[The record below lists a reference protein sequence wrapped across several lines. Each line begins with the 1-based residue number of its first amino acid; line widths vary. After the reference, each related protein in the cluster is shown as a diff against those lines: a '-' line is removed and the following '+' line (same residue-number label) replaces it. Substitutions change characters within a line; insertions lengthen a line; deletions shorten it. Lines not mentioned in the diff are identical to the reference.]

1 MPKYYRR
8 PKRLTRAEKILAQKQ
23 GVNVKGLLV
32 RYDGDEILVLIDPKT
47 GDTTEIT
54 KRKER

>member
-8 PKRLTRAEKILAQKQ
+8 PRRLTRAEKILAKEH
-23 GVNVKGLLV
+23 GVDAKGLLV
-32 RYDGDEILVLIDPKT
+32 RYDGDEILVLIDPQT
-47 GDTTEIT
+47 GNTTEIQ